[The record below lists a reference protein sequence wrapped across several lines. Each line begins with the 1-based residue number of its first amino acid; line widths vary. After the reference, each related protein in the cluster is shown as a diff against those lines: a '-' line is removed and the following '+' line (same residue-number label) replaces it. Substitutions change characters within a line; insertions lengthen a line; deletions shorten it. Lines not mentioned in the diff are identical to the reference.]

1 MITREIINPNISF
14 IDYIDGEVKKYTYEY
29 LNSLI
34 DAYKN
39 LLVSKGARKGMSAVI
54 GTQASTVQ
62 IALVM
67 ACAELGITIVI
78 NDNPLPANQTVKQYV
93 PGLINAKL
101 KLMLPIDFFIL
112 GNRNQTDKFKVF
124 NDICRYT
131 IVIDEEN
138 LNYITNF
145 DINADESTTLIK
157 CTSSGTT
164 GTPKIITHTHGFM
177 SKLIERNSKRFYGN
191 MGMITNLAHGSS
203 SAVYFLPGLMSTKTN
218 QYVNLPNIPLIKIV
232 KILQENSLSLD
243 HLLVP
248 YTAMIDDFFSYTEV
262 LPDCI
267 IHTLG
272 MIRKSWVEE
281 IKKGRTKDIIS
292 IFGTNETS
300 GPFMIN
306 QATDIDFAE
315 NSYKMLDD
323 FYKVTL
329 NKDNDLEVTVPVYNT
344 IVRTYDTFLKR
355 GSKFV
360 HIGRSNLYR
369 VNDLEIDIGK
379 YQSEIDKVL
388 KAELVIDT
396 QKDNIYLAIWDEY
409 FDISKVRHIDNMM
422 RNDSNGLHFISKYD
436 SLTYSEFLNGIKIDK
451 EMLREYFRNM

>member
-1 MITREIINPNISF
+1 MITRKIINPDITF
-14 IDYIDGEVKKYTYEY
+14 IDYKDREIYRYTFEH
-29 LNSLI
+29 LNRLI
-34 DAYKN
+34 DSYKN
-39 LLVSKGARKGMSAVI
+39 LLVSKGARKGYSIVI

-62 IALVM
+62 IALVI
-67 ACAELGITIVI
+67 ACAELGIAIVI
-78 NDNPLPANQTVKQYV
+78 NDNPLPAATNKYS
-93 PGLINAKL
+93 GIINPKL
-101 KLMLPIDFFIL
+101 KMMLPIDYFIL
-112 GNRNQTDKFKVF
+112 EHKGQTDKFDAY
-124 NDICRYT
+124 NDVCRTT
-131 IVIDEEN
+131 ILINDEKLDDSPN
-138 LNYITNF
+138 HTIW
-145 DINADESTTLIK
+145 ADESTVLIK

-164 GTPKIITHTHGFM
+164 GTPKVITHTHGFM
-177 SKLIERNSKRFYGN
+177 SKLIERNSKQFYGR
-191 MGMITNLAHGSS
+191 MGMISNLAHGSS
-203 SAVYFLPGLMSTKTN
+203 SAVYFLPGLMSDRTV
-218 QYVNLPNIPLIKIV
+218 QYVNLPNVPLIQIAS
-232 KILQENSLSLD
+232 ILRDNSISLD

-248 YTAMIDDFFSYTEV
+248 YTAIVDDFFNSTET
-262 LPDCI
+262 LPECV

-272 MIRKSWVEE
+272 MIRKSWTEE
-281 IKKGRTKDIIS
+281 VKKGRAKDVIS

-306 QATDIDFAE
+306 QATDVDFAE
-315 NSYKMLDD
+315 NTYKMLDD
-323 FYKVTL
+323 FYKVVL

-344 IVRTYDTFLKR
+344 IVRTHDTFLQR

-360 HIGRSNLYR
+360 HVGRSNLYR

-379 YQSEIDKVL
+379 YQSEVDKVL

-409 FDISKVRHIDNMM
+409 FDIHKVRHIDNMM